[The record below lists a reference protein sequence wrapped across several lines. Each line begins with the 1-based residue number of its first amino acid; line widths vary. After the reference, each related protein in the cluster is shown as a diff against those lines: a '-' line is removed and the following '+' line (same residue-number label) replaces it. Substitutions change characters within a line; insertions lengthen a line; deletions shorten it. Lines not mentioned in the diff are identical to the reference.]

1 MTFMEIIIEIYMY
14 LRDGIKEHFIL
25 KKVRKNLKLNEINSD
40 IQNMY
45 AENQGLLETD
55 KTIIDKVLSTDVTNS
70 HDINELYLFLKTIWI
85 RRNDNC
91 SCYRYGCRYLP

>member
-1 MTFMEIIIEIYMY
+1 MEIIIEIYMY
-14 LRDGIKEHFIL
+14 LRYGIKEHFIL
-25 KKVRKNLKLNEINSD
+25 KKVRKKFKKLNEINSD

-70 HDINELYLFLKTIWI
+70 HDINELYLFLK
-85 RRNDNC
+85 N
-91 SCYRYGCRYLP
+91 YLDKTQ

>member
-1 MTFMEIIIEIYMY
+1 MFFERGDMTFMEIIIEIYMY
-14 LRDGIKEHFIL
+14 LRDGIKKHFIL
-25 KKVRKNLKLNEINSD
+25 KKVRKKFKKLNEINSD

-70 HDINELYLFLKTIWI
+70 HDINELYLFLK
-85 RRNDNC
+85 N
-91 SCYRYGCRYLP
+91 YLDKTQ

>member
-1 MTFMEIIIEIYMY
+1 
-14 LRDGIKEHFIL
+14 GIKEHFIL
-25 KKVRKNLKLNEINSD
+25 KKVRKKFKKLNEINSD

-70 HDINELYLFLKTIWI
+70 HDINELYLFLK
-85 RRNDNC
+85 N
-91 SCYRYGCRYLP
+91 YLDKTQ

>member
-1 MTFMEIIIEIYMY
+1 
-14 LRDGIKEHFIL
+14 
-25 KKVRKNLKLNEINSD
+25 LNEINSD

-70 HDINELYLFLKTIWI
+70 HDINELYLFLK
-85 RRNDNC
+85 N
-91 SCYRYGCRYLP
+91 YLDKTQ

>member
-1 MTFMEIIIEIYMY
+1 MFFERGDMTFMEIIIEIYMY

-25 KKVRKNLKLNEINSD
+25 KNVRKKFKKLNEINSD

-70 HDINELYLFLKTIWI
+70 HDINELYLFLK
-85 RRNDNC
+85 N
-91 SCYRYGCRYLP
+91 YLDKTQ

>member
-1 MTFMEIIIEIYMY
+1 MEIIIEIYMY
-14 LRDGIKEHFIL
+14 LRDGIKEHFNL
-25 KKVRKNLKLNEINSD
+25 KKVRKKFKKLNEINSD

-70 HDINELYLFLKTIWI
+70 HDINELYLFLK
-85 RRNDNC
+85 N
-91 SCYRYGCRYLP
+91 YLDKTQ

>member
-1 MTFMEIIIEIYMY
+1 MEIIIEIYMY

-25 KKVRKNLKLNEINSD
+25 EKVRKKFKKLNEINSD

-70 HDINELYLFLKTIWI
+70 HDINELYLFLK
-85 RRNDNC
+85 N
-91 SCYRYGCRYLP
+91 YLDKTQ

>member
-1 MTFMEIIIEIYMY
+1 MEIIIEIYMY

-25 KKVRKNLKLNEINSD
+25 KNVRKKFKKLNEINSD

-70 HDINELYLFLKTIWI
+70 HDINELYLFLK
-85 RRNDNC
+85 N
-91 SCYRYGCRYLP
+91 YLDKTQ

>member
-1 MTFMEIIIEIYMY
+1 MEIIIEIYMY

-25 KKVRKNLKLNEINSD
+25 KKVRKKLNEINSD

-70 HDINELYLFLKTIWI
+70 HDINELYLFLK
-85 RRNDNC
+85 N
-91 SCYRYGCRYLP
+91 YLDKTQ

>member
-1 MTFMEIIIEIYMY
+1 MFFERGDMTFMEIIIEIYMY

-25 KKVRKNLKLNEINSD
+25 EKVRKKFKKLNEINSD

-70 HDINELYLFLKTIWI
+70 HDINELYLFLK
-85 RRNDNC
+85 N
-91 SCYRYGCRYLP
+91 YLDKTQ

>member
-1 MTFMEIIIEIYMY
+1 MEIIIEIYMY

-25 KKVRKNLKLNEINSD
+25 KKVRKKFKKLNEINSD

-55 KTIIDKVLSTDVTNS
+55 
-70 HDINELYLFLKTIWI
+70 
-85 RRNDNC
+85 
-91 SCYRYGCRYLP
+91 

>member
-1 MTFMEIIIEIYMY
+1 MFFERGDMTFMEIIIEIYMY
-14 LRDGIKEHFIL
+14 LRDGIKEHFNL
-25 KKVRKNLKLNEINSD
+25 KKVRKKFKKLNEINSD

-70 HDINELYLFLKTIWI
+70 HDINELYLFLK
-85 RRNDNC
+85 N
-91 SCYRYGCRYLP
+91 YLDKTQ

>member
-1 MTFMEIIIEIYMY
+1 MEIIIEIYMY
-14 LRDGIKEHFIL
+14 LRDGIKKHFIL
-25 KKVRKNLKLNEINSD
+25 KKVRKKFKKLNEINSD

-70 HDINELYLFLKTIWI
+70 HDINELYLFLK
-85 RRNDNC
+85 N
-91 SCYRYGCRYLP
+91 YLDKTQ

>member
-1 MTFMEIIIEIYMY
+1 MFFERGDMTFMEIIIEIYMY

-25 KKVRKNLKLNEINSD
+25 KKVRKKFKKLNEINSD

-70 HDINELYLFLKTIWI
+70 YDINELYLFLK
-85 RRNDNC
+85 N
-91 SCYRYGCRYLP
+91 YLDKTQ

>member
-1 MTFMEIIIEIYMY
+1 MEIIIEIYMY

-25 KKVRKNLKLNEINSD
+25 KKDRKKFKKLNEINSD

-70 HDINELYLFLKTIWI
+70 HDINELYLFLK
-85 RRNDNC
+85 N
-91 SCYRYGCRYLP
+91 YLDKTQ